1 MNLDIQARQRL
12 RLCSSLL
19 AIALSAIPSPAL
31 AQTSSDPA
39 AEVEAEPEASER
51 APAAQPV
58 PEGVTSPTAGSAP
71 VVPTP
76 PATPVAT
83 PPGPQAEETPKS
95 RWDLGFKGYFRA
107 PVALALSTRPNPDNL
122 TGKPQQQISYGP
134 NRTVDANYYS
144 FAYTRLQEQDWV
156 ELYVT
161 AKSKHVAA
169 TVGWMGY
176 WFASSGFRN
185 YDAAWLPGVAY
196 LTIDTDFEV
205 GGIKPNIALSGGS
218 WWPNFGRHDK
228 YDTFT
233 LGQFR
238 QMGEQLKLTIPFSD
252 RVEAQAIHGFGT
264 GRDGSFSILAP
275 PPYQAK
281 VGLNLIHYAHLQLS
295 YDKLFKIGLHHNLQ
309 WTRDPNLLLQTAAG
323 KSYTNAREAK
333 LMTVGAEASLS
344 LPYAG
349 DLWISPSVVMVKNG
363 WALGEAGVE
372 VVHSL
377 SPEGLAGNY
386 FGWSGSPTNSTGT
399 GKLINLGFIYE
410 NTLANVLGESPARV
424 PRVKGSAFGLL
435 VDAHADLPAGSGIAQ
450 DRITHFKW
458 GADVEYNPWT
468 WAGVMARWDTVNYD
482 MDHGGYI
489 FAAAT
494 GRISF
499 YSHFASG
506 ERIYL
511 QYSRYRYGDK
521 MVLAGR
527 WPWGN
532 QLVAGSDIIQ
542 GGPYAGSKP
551 DMDVV
556 KIQADIQF

>member
-1 MNLDIQARQRL
+1 MSIDTQTRQLL
-12 RLCSSLL
+12 RRSSSLL
-19 AIALSAIPSPAL
+19 ALALSAITSPTL
-31 AQTSSDPA
+31 AQGAASEAA
-39 AEVEAEPEASER
+39 AEVEPAARESEPPA
-51 APAAQPV
+51 AAQPV
-58 PEGVTSPTAGSAP
+58 EDGATSPAASKPAAPASAA
-71 VVPTP
+71 
-76 PATPVAT
+76 PAVEA
-83 PPGPQAEETPKS
+83 PPGPATEAPQKS
-95 RWDLGFKGYFRA
+95 RWELGFKGYFRA
-107 PVALALSTRPNPDNL
+107 PIALALSPRPNPDNL
-122 TGKPQQQISYGP
+122 TGERQLQISYGP

-169 TVGWMGY
+169 SVGWMGY

-185 YDAAWLPGVAY
+185 YDAAWLPGIAY

-238 QMGEQLKLTIPFSD
+238 QMGEQLKLTVPFSD
-252 RVEAQAIHGFGT
+252 RVEAQLTQGFGT
-264 GRDGSFSILAP
+264 GRDGSFNILAP

-333 LMTVGAEASLS
+333 LMTVGAEAKVS

-349 DLWISPSVVMVKNG
+349 DLWVSPSVVLVKNG

-372 VVHSL
+372 VAHSL
-377 SPEGLAGNY
+377 SPEGVASNY

-399 GKLINLGFIYE
+399 GKLVNLGFIYE
-410 NTLANVLGESPARV
+410 NTLANVLGESSANV
-424 PRVKGSAFGLL
+424 PNVKASAFGLL
-435 VDAHADLPAGSGIAQ
+435 VDSHLDLPAGTAITQ

-458 GADVEYNPWT
+458 GADVEYNPLSWV
-468 WAGVMARWDTVNYD
+468 GVMARWDTVNYD

-494 GRISF
+494 GRVSF

-532 QLVAGSDIIQ
+532 PLVAGSDIIQ

>member
-1 MNLDIQARQRL
+1 VRRPSA
-12 RLCSSLL
+12 LL
-19 AIALSAIPSPAL
+19 AVALSAIASPAL
-31 AQTSSDPA
+31 AQSATSSPA
-39 AEVEAEPEASER
+39 EEP
-51 APAAQPV
+51 APAAASSEPATTE
-58 PEGVTSPTAGSAP
+58 PAPDTGTTPTATSEPAAAKA
-71 VVPTP
+71 
-76 PATPVAT
+76 PATPVEA
-83 PPGPQAEETPKS
+83 PPAEQAPKS

-107 PVALALSTRPNPDNL
+107 PVALALSPRPNPDNL
-122 TGKPQQQISYGP
+122 TGPSQLQISYGP

-156 ELYVT
+156 ELFVT

-176 WFASSGFRN
+176 WFAGSGFRN
-185 YDAAWLPGVAY
+185 YDAAWLPGIAY

-205 GGIKPNIALSGGS
+205 GGIKPNIALSGGA

-238 QMGEQLKLTIPFSD
+238 QMGEQIKLTVPVGD
-252 RVEAQAIHGFGT
+252 RVEAELVHGLGT
-264 GRDGSFSILAP
+264 GRDGSFNILSP

-281 VGLNLIHYAHLQLS
+281 VGLNLIHYAHLQVS
-295 YDKLFKIGLHHNLQ
+295 YDKLFKIGLHQNLQ

-333 LMTVGAEASLS
+333 LMTVGAEAKVS

-349 DLWISPSVVMVKNG
+349 DLWVSPSIVMVKNG

-372 VVHSL
+372 VAHSL
-377 SPEGLAGNY
+377 SPEGVASNY

-399 GKLINLGFIYE
+399 GKLVNLGFIYE
-410 NTLANVLGESPARV
+410 NTLANVLGKSPADV
-424 PRVKGSAFGLL
+424 PNVKASAFGLL
-435 VDAHADLPAGSGIAQ
+435 VDSHLDLPAGTAITQ

-458 GADVEYNPWT
+458 GADVEYNPLDWV
-468 WAGVMARWDTVNYD
+468 GVMARWDTVNYD
-482 MDHGGYI
+482 MAHGGYI

-494 GRISF
+494 GRVSF

-511 QYSRYRYGDK
+511 QYSRYRYGDR

-556 KIQADIQF
+556 KLQADIQF

>member
-1 MNLDIQARQRL
+1 MSFSLQPRRL
-12 RLCSSLL
+12 RGSSLL
-19 AIALSAIPSPAL
+19 ALALSASAAPAL
-31 AQTSSDPA
+31 AQNGASLPA
-39 AEVEAEPEASER
+39 EEP
-51 APAAQPV
+51 APAAA
-58 PEGVTSPTAGSAP
+58 EGNEPAAASATPDSATTPTATSEPAAAKAPAAP
-71 VVPTP
+71 VEAP
-76 PATPVAT
+76 PAAPVE
-83 PPGPQAEETPKS
+83 QASKS
-95 RWDLGFKGYFRA
+95 RWELGFKGYFRA
-107 PVALALSTRPNPDNL
+107 PVALALSPRPNPDNL
-122 TGKPQQQISYGP
+122 TGPSQLQISYGP

-156 ELYVT
+156 ELFVT

-176 WFASSGFRN
+176 WFAGSGFRN
-185 YDAAWLPGVAY
+185 YDAAWLPGIAY

-238 QMGEQLKLTIPFSD
+238 QMGEQIKLTVPFGD
-252 RVEAQAIHGFGT
+252 RVEAQLVDGFGT
-264 GRDGSFSILAP
+264 GRDGSFNILSP

-281 VGLNLIHYAHLQLS
+281 VGLDLIHYLHLQLS
-295 YDKLFKIGLHHNLQ
+295 YDKLFKIGLHQNLQ

-323 KSYTNAREAK
+323 KSYTHAHEAK
-333 LMTVGAEASLS
+333 LMTLGAEAKVS

-349 DLWISPSVVMVKNG
+349 DLWVSPSLVMVKNG

-372 VVHSL
+372 VAHSL
-377 SPEGLAGNY
+377 SPEGVASNY
-386 FGWSGSPTNSTGT
+386 FGWSGSPANSTGT
-399 GKLINLGFIYE
+399 GKLVNLGFIYE
-410 NTLANVLGESPARV
+410 NTLANVLGKSPADV
-424 PRVKGSAFGLL
+424 PNVKGSAFGLL
-435 VDAHADLPAGSGIAQ
+435 VDSHLDLPAGSAITQ

-458 GADVEYNPWT
+458 GADVEYNPLDWV
-468 WAGVMARWDTVNYD
+468 GLMARWDTVNYD
-482 MDHGGYI
+482 MAHGGYI

-494 GRISF
+494 GRVSF

-511 QYSRYRYGDK
+511 QYSRYRYGDR

>member
-1 MNLDIQARQRL
+1 MSFPLRPRQL
-12 RLCSSLL
+12 RGSSLL
-19 AIALSAIPSPAL
+19 ALALSVSAAPAL
-31 AQTSSDPA
+31 AQNTTGVPAEEPAPAPA
-39 AEVEAEPEASER
+39 AEGNE
-51 APAAQPV
+51 PAAASATPDSA
-58 PEGVTSPTAGSAP
+58 TAPTAISEPDAAKE
-71 VVPTP
+71 
-76 PATPVAT
+76 PATPVEA
-83 PPGPQAEETPKS
+83 PPAPTAEQAPKS
-95 RWDLGFKGYFRA
+95 RWEMGFKGYFRA
-107 PVALALSTRPNPDNL
+107 PVALALSPRPNPDNL
-122 TGKPQQQISYGP
+122 QGPSQLQISYGP

-156 ELYVT
+156 ELFVT
-161 AKSKHVAA
+161 AKSKHVEA

-176 WFASSGFRN
+176 WFAGSGFRN
-185 YDAAWLPGVAY
+185 YDAAWLPGIAY

-205 GGIKPNIALSGGS
+205 GGVKPNIALSGGA

-238 QMGEQLKLTIPFSD
+238 QMGEQLKLTVPFND
-252 RVEAQAIHGFGT
+252 HVEAQLVHGLGT
-264 GRDGSFSILAP
+264 GRDGSFNILAP

-323 KSYTNAREAK
+323 KSYTNAHEAK
-333 LMTVGAEASLS
+333 LMTVGAEAKVS

-349 DLWISPSVVMVKNG
+349 DLWISPSIVLVKNG

-372 VVHSL
+372 VAHSL
-377 SPEGLAGNY
+377 SPEGIASNY
-386 FGWSGSPTNSTGT
+386 FGWSGSPANSTGT
-399 GKLINLGFIYE
+399 GKLVNLGFIYE
-410 NTLANVLGESPARV
+410 NTLANVLGKSPAEV
-424 PRVKGSAFGLL
+424 PNVKGSAFGLL
-435 VDAHADLPAGSGIAQ
+435 VDSHLDLPATTAIGQ

-458 GADVEYNPWT
+458 GADVEYNPLDWL
-468 WAGVMARWDTVNYD
+468 GVMARFDSVNYD

-494 GRISF
+494 GRLSF

-551 DMDVV
+551 DQDVI
-556 KIQADIQF
+556 KLQADIQF